1 MKNRFSKY
9 SLVIALAVSVSFS
22 SCDKGFKE
30 LNTSV
35 DFVSEPTLEFL
46 LPYVQLTMVD
56 KNYYTQTYYAAAY
69 ASQINTNVSFP
80 SITAYKSTEMSEH
93 WVWSYKNPLK
103 NIVDFIERCEGDPS
117 KVNYLSIGRILKV
130 YLFHSLTD
138 SYGDIP
144 YSEAIKGY
152 SEGITTPKYD
162 TQQEIYADMFKEL
175 TEAIAAFN
183 TAKGTPLSAD
193 IVYNGDIAK
202 WKKFANSLMLR
213 LALRIV
219 KVDPVNSKKYAEQ
232 AIAGG
237 LMISNADNFVVNYT
251 TQIAGT
257 GTTSN
262 GTAHTWVSSS
272 YITTYRLTQ
281 PFVDSLRMRNDPRT
295 PVYAMKVK
303 LPLTSYQE
311 GEHNPAIQKG
321 RDQFVQSVPRDT
333 ASVANIRTFGRY
345 AAPFIHLSYA
355 QVQFQLA
362 ELVVRNMI
370 TSATTAKT
378 YYENGVKAA
387 MTELTIYGS
396 DGWNASTGITT
407 AQQDAYLLANP
418 YDPAN
423 ALKQINTQYW
433 IETFPNYYEAWANMR
448 RSGFPDTYSGLNLT
462 LSGNLGAQLPRRLY
476 YPRDEYAAN
485 PNINAAVTRQ
495 GADLTST
502 RVWWDK
508 P

>member
-9 SLVIALAVSVSFS
+9 SLVIILAASVSFS
-22 SCDKGFKE
+22 SCEKGFKE

-80 SITAYKSTEMSEH
+80 SITAYKPTEMSEH

-103 NIVDFIERCEGDPS
+103 NIVDFIERCENAPS

-175 TEAIAAFN
+175 TEAIATFN

-237 LMISNADNFVVNYT
+237 LMTSNADNFIVNYT
-251 TQIAGT
+251 TQISGT

-262 GTAHTWVSSS
+262 GTAHTWISSS
-272 YITTYRLTQ
+272 YITTYRLAQ
-281 PFVDSLRMRNDPRT
+281 PFVDSLKLRNDPRT
-295 PVYAMKVK
+295 PVYAMRTK

-311 GEHNPAIQKG
+311 GSHDPALQKG
-321 RDQFVQSVPRDT
+321 RDQFAQTVPRDS
-333 ASVANIRTFGRY
+333 ASVANIKTFGRY

-362 ELVVRNMI
+362 ELVVRTII
-370 TSATTAKT
+370 TGNART

-387 MTELTIYGS
+387 MSELTIYGA
-396 DGWNASTGITT
+396 DGWNASSGITT
-407 AQQDAYLLANP
+407 AQQDAYLTANP

-423 ALKQINTQYW
+423 ALRQINTQYW

-448 RSGFPDTYSGLNLT
+448 RSGYPDTYSGLNLS
-462 LSGNLGAQLPRRLY
+462 LSSNLGAQLPRRLY

-485 PNINAAVTRQ
+485 PNINDAVTRQ